1 MNPINIDYWVHR
13 QLRELV
19 ENQNALS
26 QVLNSRREADEIDCV
41 KLQRQFMEELQDL
54 RQSMEAATAKLL
66 VASKPDATFVPEAPE
81 EKWQAP
87 RTHSV
92 PEALPDFEDWL
103 ANLRRLSGILH
114 ADLVEGPASD
124 RKAELPL
131 ILTTPPPSTRTPL
144 SQSPVSSWRGRKEA
158 RRDGALMASQSPQP
172 PRLSTEGRFDAGW
185 SPLPQTAPTRRTP
198 ITPPRSTPLDRPPEH
213 LQNPL

>member
-81 EKWQAP
+81 EKWQAE
-87 RTHSV
+87 TLNLHNS
-92 PEALPDFEDWL
+92 ALIRPLEEL
-103 ANLRRLSGILH
+103 LH
-114 ADLVEGPASD
+114 
-124 RKAELPL
+124 
-131 ILTTPPPSTRTPL
+131 
-144 SQSPVSSWRGRKEA
+144 
-158 RRDGALMASQSPQP
+158 
-172 PRLSTEGRFDAGW
+172 
-185 SPLPQTAPTRRTP
+185 
-198 ITPPRSTPLDRPPEH
+198 
-213 LQNPL
+213 